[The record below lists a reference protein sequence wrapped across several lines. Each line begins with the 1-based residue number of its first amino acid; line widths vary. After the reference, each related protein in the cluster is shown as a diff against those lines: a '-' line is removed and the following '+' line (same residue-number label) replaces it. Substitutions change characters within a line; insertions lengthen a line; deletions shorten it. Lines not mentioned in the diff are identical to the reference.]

1 GHPLLAGIA
10 ESLSARVP
18 GCADLVKRI
27 LGNEALVGGTEEEAA
42 AIGLGILRQL
52 SQGDVGTWFP
62 LARPYGPA
70 SKLDEALET
79 IREVFLE
86 PLYEYVDESLD
97 EERAMLAL
105 LFRYKHRCEWFH
117 RARLWELT
125 QTESRKTETPL
136 ALDLYSYL
144 HDQGINFNIEPSSL
158 TGEVDLIAAQGS
170 SDPLLADVKVFDAVN
185 RGKAYIRK

>member
-1 GHPLLAGIA
+1 MNPQILQNLRYKLQKRVRRLSSVEPKMFIPTLRQFWVFFDSHPLLAGIA

-27 LGNEALVGGTEEEAA
+27 FGNEALVGSTEEEAA
-42 AIGLGILRQL
+42 AIGLGVLRQL

-97 EERAMLAL
+97 EER
-105 LFRYKHRCEWFH
+105 
-117 RARLWELT
+117 
-125 QTESRKTETPL
+125 
-136 ALDLYSYL
+136 
-144 HDQGINFNIEPSSL
+144 
-158 TGEVDLIAAQGS
+158 
-170 SDPLLADVKVFDAVN
+170 
-185 RGKAYIRK
+185 